1 MSRPWL
7 PLLCA
12 WLVSIVATG
21 SAVFIGEVMGMT
33 PCVLCW
39 YQRIAMF
46 PIALVLGMSL
56 YAEDRRGAVYALPMA
71 LIGLVIAGY
80 HSLLVAGLVPQA
92 WIPCSAGV
100 SCANQKL
107 SIFWGLELPWL
118 SFASFAAIAALLFVY
133 LRGTRHDL

>member
-1 MSRPWL
+1 MSRSWL

-12 WLVSIVATG
+12 WLVSMVATG
-21 SAVFIGEVMGMT
+21 SAVFIGEIMGMT

-56 YAEDRRGAVYALPMA
+56 YSEDRRGAVYALPMA
-71 LIGLVIAGY
+71 LTGLVIAGY
-80 HSLLVAGLVPQA
+80 HSLLVAGLVPQT

-107 SIFWGLELPWL
+107 SIFLGLELPWL
-118 SFASFAAIAALLFVY
+118 SFSSFAAIAAFLFVY
-133 LRGTRHDL
+133 LRGTRQ

>member
-7 PLLCA
+7 PLLRA

-56 YAEDRRGAVYALPMA
+56 YSEDRRGAVYALPMA

-80 HSLLVAGLVPQA
+80 HSLLVAGLVPQT
-92 WIPCSAGV
+92 WTPCSAEA

-107 SIFWGLELPWL
+107 NVFWGLDLPWL
-118 SFASFAAIAALLFVY
+118 SLASFAAIAAFLFVY
-133 LRGTRHDL
+133 LRRTRP